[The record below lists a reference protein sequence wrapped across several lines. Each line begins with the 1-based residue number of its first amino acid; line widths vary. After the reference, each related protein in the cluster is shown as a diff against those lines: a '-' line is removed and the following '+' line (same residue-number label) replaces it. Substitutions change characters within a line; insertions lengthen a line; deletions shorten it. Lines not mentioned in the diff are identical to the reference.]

1 MAIGLPDLATL
12 LADKPLIKPAIFFG
26 LILAVYE
33 IWLVH
38 IDEHS
43 FRGWFGHA
51 LHAVPIIIIFTFISM
66 NLHFALS
73 KLGLVLPFG
82 KTGEMT
88 ARVILAIIIAVQV
101 VAKSALFGGVRGAG
115 RVRGTHETA
124 IHGLIIGILVGASPY
139 IWLLLQNLPL
149 LSFLK

>member
-1 MAIGLPDLATL
+1 MAIVLPDLAAV
-12 LADKPLIKPAIFFG
+12 LADKPLIKPAIFIG
-26 LILAVYE
+26 LVLAVYE

-66 NLHFALS
+66 NLHYVLSALNI
-73 KLGLVLPFG
+73 GLPFG
-82 KTGEMT
+82 RAGEMT
-88 ARVILAIIIAVQV
+88 ARVVLAVIVAVQV

-115 RVRGTHETA
+115 RMRGTHETA
-124 IHGLIIGILVGASPY
+124 IHGLIVGILIAASPY